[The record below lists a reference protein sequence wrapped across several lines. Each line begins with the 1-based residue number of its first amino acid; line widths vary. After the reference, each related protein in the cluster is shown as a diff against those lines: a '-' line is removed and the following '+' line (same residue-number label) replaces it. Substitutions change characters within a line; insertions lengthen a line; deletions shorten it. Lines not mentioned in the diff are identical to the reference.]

1 MTLPNRAPSPGTAV
15 ILDRVS
21 FAYDGVEVIRE
32 VTLDVHPGAVTVLRG
47 PNGSGKS
54 TLVEI
59 IAGTHRP
66 GSGSIRRG
74 GTTALVVQRISA
86 LASLPLTVD
95 EVVRIGT
102 WRAGIRIRRA
112 AARGAIRVALREVGL
127 EGWERRRFADLS
139 GGQRQ
144 RVLLAQALV
153 QRPEILLLDEP
164 DAGLD
169 RESTEDL
176 SRLLSAEAA
185 RGAAVV
191 CISHDSGV
199 IAAADRVV
207 ELAAGRI
214 VADSSR

>member
-1 MTLPNRAPSPGTAV
+1 MTLPNRAPSPTTAAT
-15 ILDRVS
+15 LDRVS

-32 VTLDVHPGAVTVLRG
+32 VTFDVHPGTVTVLHG

-59 IAGTHRP
+59 IAGTHTP
-66 GSGSIRRG
+66 TSGTVRRG
-74 GTTALVVQRISA
+74 GSVALVAQRIDA
-86 LASLPLTVD
+86 LAGLPLTVD

-102 WRAGIRIRRA
+102 WRAGARVRRS
-112 AARGAIRVALREVGL
+112 AARGAISAALGEVGL
-127 EGWERRRFADLS
+127 EGWERQPFAGLS

-176 SRLLSAEAA
+176 SRLLSAEAG

-199 IAAADRVV
+199 IATADRVV
-207 ELAAGRI
+207 ELAAGRVI
-214 VADSSR
+214 ADSSR